1 MYKKKI
7 RGRLSNNYYEASWPH
22 KWTVIHTQGVLS
34 LTDKSKNVSR
44 ASLWDWVK
52 AISTLTIV
60 GVFSYK
66 VYLTTIELTVDFPTL
81 LSLLLA
87 LFSVALAALF
97 YFKATDTSNTFYDNT
112 YNFTKD
118 IAQLLA
124 KMESGF
130 GEKLRNLDEGYSSM
144 RDYLQ
149 SAPNQNGDIE
159 TAKEKIA
166 GEEEG
171 IEKVIEE
178 RNQIVNS
185 LIEKAQLQA
194 DDKEKII
201 SQLSKK
207 ESELVAAQRELSQMK
222 KRLFMDRIIKR
233 EEREVGF
240 GLESVTNSFL
250 IERIGAEKILNL
262 SPVGIRRRIN
272 DVLNEAPHQYIEDL
286 ERHGFFDSG
295 INKEGISFVRRL
307 AKKYV

>member
-1 MYKKKI
+1 M
-7 RGRLSNNYYEASWPH
+7 
-22 KWTVIHTQGVLS
+22 S
-34 LTDKSKNVSR
+34 LTDKSKSVSK

-66 VYLTTIELTVDFPTL
+66 VYLTPINLTVDFPTL

-124 KMESGF
+124 KIESGF

-149 SAPNQNGDIE
+149 SSPGQNGDIE

-166 GEEEG
+166 GEEEE

-194 DDKEKII
+194 EDKEKII
-201 SQLSKK
+201 SELSEK

-222 KRLFMDRIIKR
+222 KRLFMDRMQKR
-233 EEREVGF
+233 EGREISH
-240 GLESVTNSFL
+240 GLESFTNSFL
-250 IERIGAEKILNL
+250 IERMGAEKILNL
-262 SPVGIRRRIN
+262 SPLSIRRRIN
-272 DVLNEAPHQYIEDL
+272 DVLNDAPHQYIEDL
-286 ERHGFFDSG
+286 EKHGFFENG
-295 INKEGISFVRRL
+295 INKEGISFVKRL
-307 AKKYV
+307 AQKYV